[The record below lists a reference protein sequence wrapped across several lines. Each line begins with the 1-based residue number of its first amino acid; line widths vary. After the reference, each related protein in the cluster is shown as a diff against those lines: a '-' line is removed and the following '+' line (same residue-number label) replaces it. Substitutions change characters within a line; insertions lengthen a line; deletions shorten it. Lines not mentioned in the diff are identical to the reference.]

1 MLLRR
6 STCCQVHTLL
16 TRCFIGQEWGYGL
29 TGKVDTS
36 DPGHGKILRQL
47 VAGLVVGLGFGLVMS
62 VVSNGFVAGVM
73 WLTSLRESQL
83 AAWLDLE
90 QPILAL
96 LPLICLLA
104 AAFLILLVRRVFG
117 ITRWHGPAD
126 SIFAAHRTDNELDIK
141 SGFGSTLAALI
152 SAGGGASVGQYGP
165 LVHFGATM
173 GSAFRTLTG
182 GVLTTDVFIGCGVAG
197 AIAAGFNAPIAGVVF
212 AHEAILR
219 HFSMRAIAPIAI
231 ASISSSWFSQQ
242 IFGSAPLLDFAAMNL
257 DLAMILPAALIMG
270 PAFGL
275 VAVLFMVSVRRS
287 LRFAA
292 GSGGSPA
299 RLILVAAGITGT
311 IGIFV
316 PEILG
321 LGTGPL
327 RVILEGGYTN
337 WFLIVLLFGKICLTA
352 LCIGFGLFGGVFSP
366 ALFVGA
372 ATGAVGGRIVA
383 GIFGLATGPALAIC
397 GMAAVASAVIGAPIA
412 GVMIILEMTMNYQL
426 ALAAMLSVVTCSIIS
441 HLLFGHSFF
450 DRQLL
455 DRGIDV
461 SQGRGHIE
469 MMETPVL
476 GIVSDDFVRI
486 NSADDYDTAISKL
499 VAANRSEGYLVA
511 DTEALVGKITLQ
523 RLVSLGEVGTLQASA
538 DCNPISIKQDASLQ
552 QAIEVASGF
561 VGESIPVIDRET
573 GRLCG
578 VVTEAD
584 LFQLYLSLQTRIA
597 DLERA

>member
-1 MLLRR
+1 M
-6 STCCQVHTLL
+6 TDH
-16 TRCFIGQEWGYGL
+16 
-29 TGKVDTS
+29 TGKDGEARRT
-36 DPGHGKILRQL
+36 KLIQL
-47 VAGLVVGLGFGLVMS
+47 AAGMLVGLGFGLVMS
-62 VVSNGFVAGVM
+62 LVSNGFVAGVV
-73 WLTSLRESQL
+73 WLTSLRETQL
-83 AAWLDLE
+83 AAWLGLE
-90 QPILAL
+90 PVLAAMM
-96 LPLICLLA
+96 PLICLLV
-104 AAFLILLVRRVFG
+104 AAFLILQVRRLFG

-126 SIFAAHRTDNELDIK
+126 SIFAAHRTDNELDIR
-141 SGFGSTLAALI
+141 SGFGSTIAALI

-173 GSAFRTLTG
+173 GSAFRALTG
-182 GVLTTDVFIGCGVAG
+182 GMLTTDVFIGCGVAG

-219 HFSMRAIAPIAI
+219 HFSMRAIAPIAV

-242 IFGSAPLLDFAAMNL
+242 IFGAAPLLDFASMAL
-257 DLAMILPAALIMG
+257 DLGIVLPAALVLG
-270 PAFGL
+270 PVFGL
-275 VAVLFMVSVRRS
+275 VAVVFMVCVRSS

-292 GSGGSPA
+292 TSGWSPA
-299 RLILVAAGITGT
+299 RLVFLAAGITGLV
-311 IGIFV
+311 GIFV
-316 PEILG
+316 PEVLG

-327 RVILEGGYTN
+327 RIILDGGYAETY
-337 WFLIVLLFGKICLTA
+337 LLVLLAGKMILTA

-372 ATGAVGGRIVA
+372 AAGAIGGRIAA
-383 GIFGLATGPALAIC
+383 GILGVSAAPALAIC
-397 GMAAVASAVIGAPIA
+397 GMAAVASAVIGAPVA

-426 ALAAMLSVVTCSIIS
+426 ALAAMLSVVTCCMVSN
-441 HLLFGHSFF
+441 LLFGHSFF

-486 NSADDYDTAISKL
+486 DSMETPKAAMKSL
-499 VAANRSEGYLVA
+499 VVANLSEGYLIS
-511 DTEALVGKITLQ
+511 DRQELVGKVTLQ
-523 RLVSLGEVGTLQASA
+523 RLVSLRNGATLKGAA
-538 DCNPISIKQDASLQ
+538 DRKPLSIKHDASLQ

-561 VGESIPVIDRET
+561 VGESIPVVDRET
-573 GRLCG
+573 GRLHG